1 MSGGRV
7 RLALLAPLLSYGA
20 VNQLPAH
27 FEPRDDGFLAR
38 TGQGSYLL
46 TETGALRFSADAE
59 MRFAGANPA
68 VQAEPI
74 RRLPGKTNYLRGTDP
89 ARWRTGVPH
98 FGGLRYANLYP
109 GVDLIYH
116 ADAGLEY
123 DLSIAPRVSPRRIA
137 MEFSGS
143 QSVHLGRDGELIV
156 RAGDGELHFDRP
168 HISQDGRAVR
178 GGYRL
183 LGIHRVAF
191 WIGDYDR
198 NRPLLIDPVVGAFGT
213 LSDEILGIATDAVGN
228 VYIAGNAGGIYG
240 TPPLVNPLQP
250 NLRSR
255 RLLARNPCLRSV
267 SGCFCHEARPDR
279 QADHLFNL
287 SGR

>member
-178 GGYRL
+178 LPLIGHPPRGILDRRL
-183 LGIHRVAF
+183 
-191 WIGDYDR
+191 
-198 NRPLLIDPVVGAFGT
+198 RPQPA
-213 LSDEILGIATDAVGN
+213 ATDRPGSRGFRHAQRRNSRDRDRCRGER
-228 VYIAGNAGGIYG
+228 
-240 TPPLVNPLQP
+240 LHCRQRRR
-250 NLRSR
+250 NLRHSS
-255 RLLARNPCLRSV
+255 AGEPS
-267 SGCFCHEARPDR
+267 SA
-279 QADHLFNL
+279 Q
-287 SGR
+287 S